1 MDCLAH
7 DKLIKLFPKD
17 IINIILLYSDN
28 KIIIQLQNYFPNL
41 LKHIMITGKELKL
54 INKNNYVLIRNLDC
68 YKYETITE
76 PSSRLA

>member
-1 MDCLAH
+1 MDCL

-17 IINIILLYSDN
+17 IINIILLYLDN

-41 LKHIMITGKELKL
+41 LKHITIIGKELEL
-54 INKNNYVLIRNLDC
+54 IHKNNYVLIKKLDC
-68 YKYETITE
+68 YKYKTITE